1 MNDLEIL
8 DHFGPTSAEPSD
20 AALAAARTR
29 LSAAIETSPAVRRPR
44 RLPLLVAAAAAAAV
58 GIGVV
63 PALVGSDDSIA
74 LAAVD
79 PLTFPVTP
87 TWLPEGAGD
96 PVFHYERAWQLAS
109 YGEGKNHVS
118 VSVVEEDADWD
129 GPPANAEA
137 VDVNGQPGMGYA
149 SREHLGTPETVP
161 AYTVYWRAADGD
173 ELRVTGFGSN
183 AERATVERVA
193 DSVTDETQPVDL
205 FLTVAPEGWQVSG
218 YKSDHHILLIDPTGE
233 TGGDGTDL
241 SVQLIDHVSLTREE
255 YGARDVQ
262 EVTVD
267 SRPALL
273 ARTVDMQNETVHW
286 MLQTTTADGTA
297 FHLNAPGRM
306 TEEQVIEVAA
316 GVRHR

>member
-87 TWLPEGAGD
+87 TWLPEGVGD
-96 PVFHYERAWQLAS
+96 PVFHYEAGNQQLAE
-109 YGEGKNHVS
+109 YGDGDDLVRLDVLHDNPARVPS
-118 VSVVEEDADWD
+118 DAD
-129 GPPANAEA
+129 P
-137 VDVNGQPGMGYA
+137 VDVNGQAGVGFA
-149 SREHLGTPETVP
+149 GRQHIGSPETVA
-161 AYTVYWRAADGD
+161 AYTVVWEEGDGD
-173 ELRVTGFGSN
+173 KLRVTGLGRY
-183 AERATVERVA
+183 ADRATVERVA
-193 DSVTDETQPVDL
+193 DSVTEHSQPVDL
-205 FLTVAPEGWQVSG
+205 FLSVAPSGWQPYG
-218 YKSDHHILLIDPTGE
+218 YLSDHHILYRDPDGKQ
-233 TGGDGTDL
+233 GDGTDL
-241 SVQLIDHVSLTREE
+241 AMTVVDRVDPDLGNT
-255 YGARDVQ
+255 GARDVH
-262 EVTVD
+262 EITVD
-267 SRPALL
+267 GRGGVLG
-273 ARTVDMQNETVHW
+273 RTVDMNDETILW
-286 MLQTTTADGTA
+286 ILQTTAPDGTA
-297 FHLNAPGRM
+297 FALQAPGRF
-306 TEEQVIEVAA
+306 TEDQAIEVAA